1 MTLTN
6 CHKCQYFNRNPHHDG
21 DIVCSQDPAYA
32 DMWKRLNSLDQYTI
46 GCLPVDDCNEFDPDP
61 TFLEKEITLTLTLSQ
76 WQQTA
81 IDVSNPAITNAIRD
95 VEISSRISLT
105 QEQWQQIVNSTTI
118 DPLRHQLEQQGIE
131 PDREIKQWIQV
142 NSSCIEAIT
151 FDNSTNSLK
160 IRFNSD
166 RVYQYNNFDS
176 DSFSDFCNADSIG
189 SFFNHNIKDCY
200 PYQLIS

>member
-6 CHKCQYFNRNPHHDG
+6 CHKCQYFNRNPHYDG

-32 DMWKRLNSLDQYTI
+32 NMWKRLNSLDPYTI
-46 GCLPVDDCNEFDPDP
+46 GCLPVDDCLEFKPDP

-81 IDVSNPAITNAIRD
+81 FEASNPAITNAIRD

-105 QEQWQQIVNSTTI
+105 QKQWQQIAESTTI
-118 DPLRHQLEQQGIE
+118 DTLRHQLETEGIE
-131 PDREIKQWIQV
+131 PEREIKQWIRV
-142 NSSCIEAIT
+142 ESSCIEAIA

-166 RVYQYNNFDS
+166 SVYQYDNFDS
-176 DSFSDFCNADSIG
+176 DSFSNFCNAYSKG